1 MQHYDKTIDE
11 FINIFDKNYLR
22 NKKREAFKPLTPHKA
37 EITLD
42 LSTIVEI

>member
-1 MQHYDKTIDE
+1 MNLLIYSVKIT
-11 FINIFDKNYLR
+11 K
-22 NKKREAFKPLTPHKA
+22 NKKREVLKPLTPHKA